1 MSAYLSPEFATYVD
15 ENYVVENTRLLKN
28 SAIMQMI
35 YALEWYDIPRSHYS
49 SLIEFHPYLT
59 EQDQESL
66 WYVDQQHIIENS
78 ISMVLFSLVANRLL
92 QQAGPSIFKRRI
104 GRWPCALLTAGS
116 LSYALNVAVFRQIQQ
131 NDYKELGLDK
141 YYSLDLNA
149 DMMQKDLEER
159 FNIRVKAQHF
169 DLEQAQARVDLE
181 EQER

>member
-15 ENYVVENTRLLKN
+15 ENYVVENKSLLKN

-35 YALEWYDIPRSHYS
+35 YALEWYDIPRSHHS

-116 LSYALNVAVFRQIQQ
+116 LSYALNVAVFRQIQ
-131 NDYKELGLDK
+131 
-141 YYSLDLNA
+141 
-149 DMMQKDLEER
+149 
-159 FNIRVKAQHF
+159 
-169 DLEQAQARVDLE
+169 
-181 EQER
+181 

>member
-1 MSAYLSPEFATYVD
+1 
-15 ENYVVENTRLLKN
+15 
-28 SAIMQMI
+28 
-35 YALEWYDIPRSHYS
+35 
-49 SLIEFHPYLT
+49 
-59 EQDQESL
+59 
-66 WYVDQQHIIENS
+66 
-78 ISMVLFSLVANRLL
+78 MVLFSLVANRLL

-104 GRWPCALLTAGS
+104 GRWPCAFLTAGS

-169 DLEQAQARVDLE
+169 DLQQAQARVDLE
-181 EQER
+181 EQERLARTQQQEARIEELDASIKKDQKQRENNTKL